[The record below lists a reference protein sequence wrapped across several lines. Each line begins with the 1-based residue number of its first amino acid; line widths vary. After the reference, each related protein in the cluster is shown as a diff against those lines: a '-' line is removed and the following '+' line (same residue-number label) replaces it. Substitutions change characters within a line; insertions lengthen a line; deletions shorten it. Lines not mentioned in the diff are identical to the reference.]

1 MKLLHTKSTDLCY
14 AKVKNEVSS
23 NSNYSA
29 ITYKFQLR
37 HPNISFF
44 IGLFLFVQSAS
55 AYGQTEQP
63 IPSGHDTAIKLS
75 ASDLRGQSGWKA
87 SGEDVKITRED
98 IHEKRKIV
106 TTIRVVKDGVSVEYH
121 RVTHDWGAVYY
132 FRNGSTSIPENL
144 FVKWTGMQL

>member
-1 MKLLHTKSTDLCY
+1 M
-14 AKVKNEVSS
+14 
-23 NSNYSA
+23 
-29 ITYKFQLR
+29 
-37 HPNISFF
+37 
-44 IGLFLFVQSAS
+44 
-55 AYGQTEQP
+55 
-63 IPSGHDTAIKLS
+63 PSGPDTAIKLS
-75 ASDLRGQSGWKA
+75 ASDLRGQSALNPTLREPAVQPSKLRSGQSGWKA
-87 SGEDVKITRED
+87 IGEDVKITRED